1 MAKRS
6 SLDAI
11 EQTRT
16 PLGPGSFVRW
26 LDEAG
31 QARSGTIVSAV
42 DGGWA
47 VRSGSK
53 VVGITGDELVGIAPR
68 GSKRKGF
75 SSGASG
81 GGFTV
86 TLYDASG
93 EKLRAQRVSSA
104 EEAKLLEFE
113 MSRDHAG
120 MGAYAVTTKA
130 K

>member
-6 SLDAI
+6 ALEAL

-31 QARSGTIVSAV
+31 QARSGTIVSSV
-42 DGGWA
+42 EGGWA

-53 VVGITGDELVGIAPR
+53 VVGISGDEIVSITPR
-68 GSKRKGF
+68 GSKLKGF
-75 SSGASG
+75 ASG
-81 GGFTV
+81 SSKGSYLV
-86 TLYDASG
+86 TLYDAGG
-93 EKLRAQRVSSA
+93 EKLRSVKVASK
-104 EEAKLLEFE
+104 EEAEALEFE
-113 MSRDHAG
+113 MSRDYAG
-120 MGAYAVTTKA
+120 MGAFARATKA